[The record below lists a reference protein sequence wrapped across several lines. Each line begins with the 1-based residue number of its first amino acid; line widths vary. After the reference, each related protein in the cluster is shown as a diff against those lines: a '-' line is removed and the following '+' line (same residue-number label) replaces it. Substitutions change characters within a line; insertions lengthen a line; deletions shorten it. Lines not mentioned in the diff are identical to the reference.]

1 MLTKS
6 LIVTTLTPGLQY
18 SFRVQSRNLIGLSS
32 QSNTITALTAIVPA
46 APLGPSSLLFV
57 NSVVIKWSLATLD
70 SQTAY
75 GSEIRGFKVMI
86 RWLDGTYGE

>member
-1 MLTKS
+1 M
-6 LIVTTLTPGLQY
+6 
-18 SFRVQSRNLIGLSS
+18 
-32 QSNTITALTAIVPA
+32 TAIVPA

-86 RWLDGTYGE
+86 RWLDGTYGEELTHCDGSNAVVMAETKCTIPV